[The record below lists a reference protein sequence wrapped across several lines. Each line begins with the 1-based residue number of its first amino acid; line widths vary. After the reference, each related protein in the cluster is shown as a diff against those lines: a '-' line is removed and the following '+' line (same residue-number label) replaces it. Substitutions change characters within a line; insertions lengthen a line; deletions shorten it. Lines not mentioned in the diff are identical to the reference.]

1 MEELRYVRL
10 SRRQRFWIW
19 LAAAVLLF
27 TALAVLAVL
36 RMKPVLLQVAST
48 RASNMVSRIVNAAV
62 NEAMAAGK
70 LDYDDLVTLETGAQ
84 GSVIALKSNMMA
96 ANRLQS
102 EISADVLRRLGDIST
117 TDLRIPIGTLSGIAL
132 LAGRG
137 PALTIRMQTVGSAEA
152 NFRNEFTSAGIKQT
166 KHRILLDVDVY
177 VSILL
182 PGFYTSTKVSSEVA
196 VAETVIVGSVPETYT
211 YFQALPES
219 LDEYAREYIMNNG

>member
-19 LAAAVLLF
+19 LVVAVLLF

-152 NFRNEFTSAGIKQT
+152 NFRNEFTSAGINQT

-219 LDEYAREYIMNNG
+219 LDEYAQEYIMNNG

>member
-19 LAAAVLLF
+19 LVAAVLLF

-36 RMKPVLLQVAST
+36 RMKPVLLQLAST

-152 NFRNEFTSAGIKQT
+152 NFRNEFTSAGINQT

-219 LDEYAREYIMNNG
+219 LDEYAQEYIMNNG

>member
-152 NFRNEFTSAGIKQT
+152 NFRNEFTSAGINQT

-219 LDEYAREYIMNNG
+219 LDENAQEYIMNNG

>member
-19 LAAAVLLF
+19 LVAAVLLF

-152 NFRNEFTSAGIKQT
+152 NFRNEFTSAGINQT

-196 VAETVIVGSVPETYT
+196 VAETVIVGSVPDTYT

-219 LDEYAREYIMNNG
+219 LDEYAQEYIMNNG

>member
-27 TALAVLAVL
+27 TALAMLAVL

-152 NFRNEFTSAGIKQT
+152 NFRNEFTSAGINQT

>member
-19 LAAAVLLF
+19 LVAAVLLF

-152 NFRNEFTSAGIKQT
+152 NFRNEFTSAGINQT

>member
-152 NFRNEFTSAGIKQT
+152 NFRNEFTSAGINQT

>member
-19 LAAAVLLF
+19 LVAAVLLF

-152 NFRNEFTSAGIKQT
+152 NFRNEFTSAGINQT

-219 LDEYAREYIMNNG
+219 LDEYAQEYIMNNG